1 MPGMSKGEELFTGV
15 VPILVELDG
24 DVNGHKF
31 SVSGE
36 GEGDAT
42 YGKLTLKLLCT
53 TGKLPVPWPTL
64 VTTLGYG
71 VQCFARYPDH
81 MKQHDFFKSAMPEGY
96 VQERTIFFKDDG
108 NYKTRAEVKFEGDTL
123 VNRIELKGIDFKE
136 DGNILGHKLEY
147 NYNSHNVYITA
158 DKQKNGIKANFKIRH
173 NIEDGGV
180 QLADHY
186 QQNTPIGDGPVLL
199 PDNHYLS
206 YQSALFKDPNEKR
219 DHMVLL
225 EFLTAAGITEGMNEL
240 YKSAGSA
247 AGSGSAM
254 KFTVEREHLLKP
266 LQQVSG
272 PLGGRPTLP
281 ILGNLLLQVA
291 DGTLSLTGTDL
302 EMEMVARVALV
313 QPHEPG
319 ATTVPARK
327 FFDICRGLP
336 EGAEIAVQLEGE
348 RMLVRSGRSRF
359 SLSTLPAADFP
370 NLDDWQSE
378 VEFTLPQATM
388 KRLIEATQFSMAHQD
403 VRYYLNGMLFET
415 EGEELRTVATDGHRL
430 AVCSMPIG
438 QSLPS
443 HSVIVPR
450 KGVIELMRML
460 DGGDNPLRVQI
471 GSNNIRAHVGDFI
484 FTSKLVDGRF
494 PDYRRVLPKNPDKHL
509 EAGCDLLKQAFARAA
524 ILSNEKFRGV
534 RLYVSE
540 NQLKITANNPE
551 QEEAEEILDVTYS
564 GAEMEIGFNVSYV
577 LDVLNA
583 LKCENVRMM
592 LTDSVSSVQIEDAA
606 SQSAAYVVMPMRL

>member
-1 MPGMSKGEELFTGV
+1 
-15 VPILVELDG
+15 
-24 DVNGHKF
+24 
-31 SVSGE
+31 
-36 GEGDAT
+36 
-42 YGKLTLKLLCT
+42 
-53 TGKLPVPWPTL
+53 
-64 VTTLGYG
+64 
-71 VQCFARYPDH
+71 
-81 MKQHDFFKSAMPEGY
+81 
-96 VQERTIFFKDDG
+96 
-108 NYKTRAEVKFEGDTL
+108 
-123 VNRIELKGIDFKE
+123 
-136 DGNILGHKLEY
+136 
-147 NYNSHNVYITA
+147 
-158 DKQKNGIKANFKIRH
+158 
-173 NIEDGGV
+173 
-180 QLADHY
+180 
-186 QQNTPIGDGPVLL
+186 
-199 PDNHYLS
+199 
-206 YQSALFKDPNEKR
+206 
-219 DHMVLL
+219 
-225 EFLTAAGITEGMNEL
+225 
-240 YKSAGSA
+240 
-247 AGSGSAM
+247 M

-302 EMEMVARVALV
+302 EMEMIARVTLT
-313 QPHEPG
+313 QPHDAG

-336 EGAEIAVQLEGE
+336 EGAEIAVQLEGD

-378 VEFTLPQATM
+378 VEF
-388 KRLIEATQFSMAHQD
+388 
-403 VRYYLNGMLFET
+403 
-415 EGEELRTVATDGHRL
+415 DGHRL

-438 QSLPS
+438 DSLPN

-460 DGGDNPLRVQI
+460 DGGDTPLRVQI
-471 GSNNIRAHVGDFI
+471 GSNNIRAHVGDFV

-494 PDYRRVLPKNPDKHL
+494 PDYRRVLPKNPDKTL
-509 EAGCDLLKQAFARAA
+509 EAGCDSLKQAFARAA

-540 NQLKITANNPE
+540 NQIKITANNPE
-551 QEEAEEILDVTYS
+551 QEEAEEILDVTYA
-564 GAEMEIGFNVSYV
+564 GTEMEIGFNVSYV

-583 LKCENVRMM
+583 LKCENVRIL

>member
-1 MPGMSKGEELFTGV
+1 
-15 VPILVELDG
+15 
-24 DVNGHKF
+24 
-31 SVSGE
+31 
-36 GEGDAT
+36 
-42 YGKLTLKLLCT
+42 
-53 TGKLPVPWPTL
+53 
-64 VTTLGYG
+64 
-71 VQCFARYPDH
+71 
-81 MKQHDFFKSAMPEGY
+81 
-96 VQERTIFFKDDG
+96 
-108 NYKTRAEVKFEGDTL
+108 
-123 VNRIELKGIDFKE
+123 
-136 DGNILGHKLEY
+136 
-147 NYNSHNVYITA
+147 
-158 DKQKNGIKANFKIRH
+158 
-173 NIEDGGV
+173 
-180 QLADHY
+180 
-186 QQNTPIGDGPVLL
+186 
-199 PDNHYLS
+199 
-206 YQSALFKDPNEKR
+206 
-219 DHMVLL
+219 
-225 EFLTAAGITEGMNEL
+225 
-240 YKSAGSA
+240 
-247 AGSGSAM
+247 M

-291 DGTLSLTGTDL
+291 DGALSLTGTDL
-302 EMEMVARVALV
+302 EMEMVARVALI

-336 EGAEIAVQLEGE
+336 EGAEIAVQLEGD

-430 AVCSMPIG
+430 AVCSMPVG
-438 QSLPS
+438 QPLPS

-460 DGGDNPLRVQI
+460 
-471 GSNNIRAHVGDFI
+471 NIRAHVGDFI

-509 EAGCDLLKQAFARAA
+509 EAGCDILKQAFARAA

-551 QEEAEEILDVTYS
+551 QEEAEEILDVSYPGT
-564 GAEMEIGFNVSYV
+564 ELEIGFNVSYV

-583 LKCENVRMM
+583 LKCENVRIL